1 MIKYIKEDITNDEKQ
16 SLIKKYED
24 KVNTLDSI
32 ISNIIEELNT
42 SIEKSKSSIKYN
54 IITEEIS
61 SFYVDEKNN
70 ELDSDMLYD
79 DIESEQLSKEID
91 KFVNMSDDEIK
102 QVIKNYIIDILM
114 E

>member
-42 SIEKSKSSIKYN
+42 SIEKSKSSMKYN